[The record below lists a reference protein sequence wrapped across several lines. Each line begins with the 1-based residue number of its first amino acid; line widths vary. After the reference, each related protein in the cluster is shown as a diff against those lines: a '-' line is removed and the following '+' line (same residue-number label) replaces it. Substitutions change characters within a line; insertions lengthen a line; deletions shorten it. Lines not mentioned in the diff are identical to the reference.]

1 MAKNVPSS
9 VEEYLAQR
17 PVSTRAALETVRGAI
32 RRALPHADEV
42 IAYAIPAYK
51 LDGKVALYFAGW
63 KEHYS
68 LYPAGDLV
76 LAELRKEL
84 QPYEVQRGTIRFPLN
99 RPVPVTLI
107 EKIAALRAD
116 DVFRRQKS
124 KQKKQAQA

>member
-68 LYPAGDLV
+68 LYPAGDRV
-76 LAELRKEL
+76 LAELRKGL

-116 DVFRRQKS
+116 DVLGRKKS